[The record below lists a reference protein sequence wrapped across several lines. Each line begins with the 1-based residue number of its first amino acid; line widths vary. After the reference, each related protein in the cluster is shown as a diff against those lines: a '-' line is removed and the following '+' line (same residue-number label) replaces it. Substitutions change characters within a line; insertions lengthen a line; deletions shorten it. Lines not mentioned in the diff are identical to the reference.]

1 MSEERDLYQEN
12 IDAFSRAKPDASL
25 DTLSPVERLLA
36 IEELKQVA
44 LRYARC
50 MSQKD
55 VEGFS
60 DLFAPDYSFSHPRFR
75 GGEPQYGGDGMVA
88 LLTEWGPFN
97 DRVTM
102 ILHCHGPEVELLSPS
117 RARSRWAADSLIYH
131 IPDTLEGVTGR
142 TDFIEH
148 TSATGKEIIPPG
160 VQAHM
165 YSVFYQTYEK
175 IDGKWKIKSNMHL
188 DMRYDR
194 EMRVATIPPAPP
206 WPR

>member
-1 MSEERDLYQEN
+1 MSHERDLYQEN
-12 IDAFSRAKPDASL
+12 IDAFSRAKPEPSL
-25 DTLSPVERLLA
+25 DGIAPLEKLLA

-50 MSQKD
+50 TSQKD
-55 VEGFS
+55 VEGFK
-60 DLFAPDYSFSHPRFR
+60 DLFASDYSFSHPRFR
-75 GGEPQYGGDGMVA
+75 NGETQYGGDGMVA
-88 LLTEWGPFN
+88 LFREWGPFN
-97 DRVTM
+97 DRVTN
-102 ILHCHGPEVELLSPS
+102 ILHCHGSEVELLSPT
-117 RARSRWAADSLIYH
+117 RARARWAADALIYH
-131 IPDTLEGVTGR
+131 IPDTLDGVAGR

-148 TSATGKEIIPPG
+148 TAATGREIVPPG

-175 IDGKWKIKSNMHL
+175 IDQKWKIKSNMHL

-194 EMRVATIPPAPP
+194 EMRVATIPPAPR